1 MADLTYDVVA
11 CEFPVVYTIDGDH
24 DPSGLLFV
32 LRAYQP
38 LLDFAR
44 ARWEDDDQF
53 LPRTHERAQWTQLVV
68 DGLRRYELMRAKLE
82 PGDPLLDYGVTAP
95 VETGLESENERSS
108 PLSAREQNLRATV
121 DELLAA
127 LDLLTDGAVRTLP
140 PDAATRAAWVVL
152 YSDALSA
159 ARAAI
164 AERLAKLEVD
174 DETTLRALA
183 RDTGLSPA
191 RVRRL
196 ILNDHRTDVT
206 GLGADTP
213 AYDRFNPL
221 RPLPLARPLVL
232 RASLG
237 QSVEVRF
244 ENQIRDRQVGL
255 HVQGDVLNDIQ
266 IDDGAEVG
274 RNISSLV
281 PFQGRH
287 TYHWTATHE
296 GAYVINDLGDV
307 RGDERG
313 TNSHGLFGAFLVEPA
328 GATWRDP
335 ETGENLTGTAFADGA
350 YVDIIVPDDRPDV
363 PFVDFHSG
371 TAHSHRE
378 FTVFMHDE
386 PSVHS
391 GLHVAG
397 EHDVMPL
404 SLRAEPMP
412 NRLPHR
418 MRRLVEQSADRPLP
432 PPGQIDQHAMTM
444 VIDDDLTEVFLV
456 ARNSDGEF
464 LERVAGEEQHHSS
477 WLFGDPVTPIF
488 RAYKG
493 DPARV
498 RVLHAGVKETHVYH
512 LHVHQWRQIAADPDS
527 QLVDSITIGPQTGI
541 TLDPLY
547 GSGSR
552 QKAPGDVIWHCHLY
566 PHFHHG
572 MWGLWR
578 SFDRLVDGSVPAYP
592 DGTPVHP
599 LEPLPGRAPLPRTP
613 ELPGF
618 PWFMDAAFPQKSPP
632 PPAVIPSLAV
642 GRRRLLGMPPHSELE
657 AGAFPPGVV
666 ADPRPGAV
674 FVDLDGDAAEW
685 NAAAGQPAP
694 RVISYD
700 VVVDADPVVYN
711 SRGWTDPR
719 GHHYQI
725 RRVTV
730 DGVGFDP
737 PADRI
742 EPFFPRANHGDI
754 VEWRMF
760 NNLDSAPADGFDLPV
775 PPAECGL
782 HVHLVKFDVLVADGS
797 STGFNYLSG
806 ASCLSAVDTVA
817 SGPDELPVNVGLHRW
832 VVDEEFGPCFFHDHL
847 LANYRQKHGL
857 FAALIAEPFG
867 SRWLLPDQ
875 ETLAWS
881 GPQAVVLPP
890 LSSGLPAYREAG
902 IAVGDFVPLVDA
914 SGAPLNPPGELGG
927 DDDPGVM
934 AVNYRCSPLTFRG
947 DDPSQWFASTSPEK
961 GDPETEIIRTY
972 PGDRLRI
979 RLIQGSHEEQH
990 SFVTHGLRWP
1000 REWKNDRS
1008 ALVNQQTIGISE
1020 AFTLDLDAYGLGD
1033 HLWHFAAM
1041 DDLWLG
1047 CWGLVRSQLPSPS
1060 ALLELPPL
1068 PGRPGLD
1075 PAPLPPRPARPDRD
1089 YVVSARRREIFYDG
1103 RTLTD
1108 PWGLIFSPADGFV
1121 EERDDDDR
1129 LRRVAYGV
1137 SRTQEPLVLR
1147 ARPGEWI
1154 RVTLINDLADATDPL
1169 LPPFGVEPVVVPLPL
1184 DDERTLSSRVSLHPS
1199 LLRYDVV
1206 SDDGAFVGRNHDSTV
1221 PALDLLAG
1229 DEHGHASAGHDDRQN
1244 WREYWWFADPRLEG
1258 QVCYL
1263 QDMAD
1268 VRNHRHHG
1276 LVGALVVE
1284 PTGVTPVSSETGREQ
1299 WTGAQVVLVGSSG
1312 ERVANEQV
1320 LLVQDGL
1327 RHFVAGNPT
1336 MAVPDVEPGD
1346 DPEDAG
1352 QKGINYGTALA
1363 HPRDVLSCDTPPT
1376 PIWPARVGD
1385 RLWLR
1390 LLGAADKPRNHSFTV
1405 HGMSWPAAPWV
1416 PDGPVEAAL
1425 SGLTTGYARTL
1436 EMRAGSAGD
1445 HAYRSCAF
1453 RWAVEGGVWGIIR
1466 VAPRP

>member
-11 CEFPVVYTIDGDH
+11 LEFPVVYTIDGDH
-24 DPSGLLFV
+24 DPSGLLYT
-32 LRAYQP
+32 LRAYLP
-38 LLDFAR
+38 LLEFAR

-53 LPRTHERAQWTQLVV
+53 LPRTHERAQWMQLVV
-68 DGLRRYELMRAKLE
+68 DGLQRYELMRARLS

-95 VETGLESENERSS
+95 VALNEDDA
-108 PLSAREQNLRATV
+108 PVLSAREQNLHATV
-121 DELLAA
+121 NELLGA
-127 LDLLTDGAVRTLP
+127 LDLLTEGAVRTLP

-152 YSDALSA
+152 HSDALA
-159 ARAAI
+159 AAQAAI

-174 DETTLRALA
+174 DEATMRSLA
-183 RDTGLSPA
+183 REAGLSPA

-196 ILNDHRTDVT
+196 LLNDHRADVT

-221 RPLPLARPLVL
+221 RPLPIARPLVL
-232 RASLG
+232 RAALG
-237 QSVEVRF
+237 QTVEVRF
-244 ENQIRDRQVGL
+244 QNQIQNRHVGL
-255 HVQGDVLNDIQ
+255 HVQGDVLDDIQ
-266 IDDGAEVG
+266 ADDGAQVG
-274 RNISSLV
+274 RNLSSLV

-313 TNSHGLFGAFLVEPA
+313 TNSRGLFGAFIVEPA

-335 ETGENLTGTAFADGA
+335 ETGENLTGTRFADGP

-363 PFVDFHSG
+363 DFVDFHSG
-371 TAHSHRE
+371 TAHNHRE

-391 GLHVAG
+391 GLHIAG
-397 EHDVMPL
+397 EHEVMPL
-404 SLRAEPMP
+404 SYRAEPMP
-412 NRLPHR
+412 NRLPHQ
-418 MRRLVEQSADRPLP
+418 MRRLVEQSAARPLP
-432 PPGQIDQHAMTM
+432 PPGEVDQHAMTM
-444 VIDDDLTEVFLV
+444 VVDDDLTEVFLV

-498 RVLHAGVKETHVYH
+498 RVLHAGVKETHIYH
-512 LHVHQWRQIAADPDS
+512 LHVHQWRQIPADQDS
-527 QLVDSITIGPQTGI
+527 QLIDSITIGPQTGI

-578 SFDRLVDGSVPAYP
+578 SFDRLVDESISAYP
-592 DGTPVHP
+592 DGTPAHP
-599 LEPLPGRAPLPRTP
+599 LRPLPGRPVETGT
-613 ELPGF
+613 GF
-618 PWFMDAAFPQKSPP
+618 PWFIDAAYPQKSPP
-632 PPAVIPSLAV
+632 PPAVIPSFSV
-642 GRRRLLGMPPHSELE
+642 GRRRLLRMPPHSELE
-657 AGAFPPGVV
+657 ATAFPPGVV
-666 ADPRPGAV
+666 ANPRPGAV
-674 FVDLDGDAAEW
+674 FVDLDGDAARW
-685 NAAAGQPAP
+685 NASAGQPPP

-700 VVVDADPVVYN
+700 VHVDADPVVYN
-711 SRGWTDPR
+711 SQGWTDPQ

-730 DGVGFDP
+730 DGVEFDP

-760 NNLDSAPADGFDLPV
+760 NNLGSVPADGFDLPV

-782 HVHLVKFDVLVADGS
+782 HVHLVKFDVLAADGS

-806 ASCLSAVDTVA
+806 GSAPEAVA
-817 SGPDELPVNVGLHRW
+817 GVESGPGELPVNVALHRW

-890 LSSGLPAYREAG
+890 LASGLPVFREAG

-914 SGAPLNPPGELGG
+914 DGKPLNPPGELGG

-947 DDPSQWFASTSPEK
+947 DDPAQWFA
-961 GDPETEIIRTY
+961 GDDPDTEIIRTY

-1000 REWKNDRS
+1000 REWQNPRS
-1008 ALVNQQTIGISE
+1008 VRVNQQTIGISE
-1020 AFTLDLDAYGLGD
+1020 AFTLDLDGYGLGD

-1047 CWGLVRSQLPSPS
+1047 CWGLVRSQLPSP
-1060 ALLELPPL
+1060 ANLLTLPPL
-1068 PGRPGLD
+1068 PGRRGLD
-1075 PAPLPPRPARPDRD
+1075 PALPPRPARPDRD
-1089 YVVSARRREIFYDG
+1089 YVVTARRREHLYDG
-1103 RTLTD
+1103 RMLTD
-1108 PWGLIFSPADGFV
+1108 PWGLIFETADGYAD
-1121 EERDDDDR
+1121 ERDDDDR
-1129 LRRVAYGV
+1129 PRRVAHGV
-1137 SRTQEPLVLR
+1137 RRTGEPLVLR

-1154 RVTLINDLADATDPL
+1154 RVTLINDLA
-1169 LPPFGVEPVVVPLPL
+1169 PPFEVEPVPVPLPL
-1184 DDERTLSSRVSLHPS
+1184 DDERTVSSRVSLHPS

-1206 SDDGAFVGRNHDSTV
+1206 SDDGAYVGRNHDSTV
-1221 PALDLLAG
+1221 PSPAFTTD
-1229 DEHGHASAGHDDRQN
+1229 DHEHRPAAHDDGQN
-1244 WREYWWFADPRLEG
+1244 WREYWWFADPQLEG

-1268 VRNHRHHG
+1268 VRDHRHHG
-1276 LVGALVVE
+1276 LIGALVVE
-1284 PTGVTPVSSETGREQ
+1284 PAGLTPVSAVSGREQ
-1299 WTGAQVVLVGSSG
+1299 WTGAQVLLVSSSG
-1312 ERVANEQV
+1312 EVVANEQV

-1352 QKGINYGTALA
+1352 QKGINYGAALV
-1363 HPRDVLSCDTPPT
+1363 HPRDVLNRDRPPT
-1376 PIWPARVGD
+1376 PIWPATVGD

-1390 LLGAADKPRNHSFTV
+1390 LLGASDKPRNHTFTV
-1405 HGMSWPAAPWV
+1405 HGMAWPAAPWV
-1416 PDGPVEAAL
+1416 PGGPFEAAL
-1425 SGLTTGYARTL
+1425 SGLTSGYARTL
-1436 EMRAGSAGD
+1436 EMRARSAGD
-1445 HAYRSCAF
+1445 HAYRSGAF

-1466 VAPRP
+1466 VAPRR

>member
-11 CEFPVVYTIDGDH
+11 VQFPVVYTDDGDH
-24 DPSGLLFV
+24 DPDGLIYV
-32 LRAYQP
+32 LRTYLP
-38 LLDFAR
+38 LFEFAR
-44 ARWEDDDQF
+44 ARWEDDNQF
-53 LPRTHERAQWTQLVV
+53 LPRTHVRAQWMQLVV
-68 DGLRRYELMRAKLE
+68 DGLHRYELMRAKLE
-82 PGDPLLDYGVTAP
+82 PGDPLLDYGITAP
-95 VETGLESENERSS
+95 VDLDAEDAET
-108 PLSAREQNLRATV
+108 PAPTAREQNLHATV
-121 DELLAA
+121 DEILGA

-140 PDAATRAAWVVL
+140 PDAETRAAWVTL
-152 YSDALSA
+152 HAESLA
-159 ARAAI
+159 ATRAAI
-164 AERLAKLEVD
+164 AERLAKLEAGD
-174 DETTLRALA
+174 DATLRRLA
-183 RDTGLSPA
+183 RETGLSPT

-196 ILNDHRTDVT
+196 ILNDHRTDVS
-206 GLGADTP
+206 GLGAATP

-232 RASLG
+232 RAALG

-244 ENQIRDRQVGL
+244 ENQIRDRRVGL
-255 HVQGDVLNDIQ
+255 HVQGDVPNDIQ
-266 IDDGAEVG
+266 LDDGASVG
-274 RNISSLV
+274 RNPTSLAG
-281 PFQGRH
+281 PGERR

-313 TNSHGLFGAFLVEPA
+313 TNAHGLFGAFLVEPA

-335 ETGENLTGTAFADGA
+335 ETGEQTHDGPYA
-350 YVDIIVPDDRPDV
+350 DIIVPGDRPDV
-363 PFVDFHSG
+363 PFVDFHHG

-391 GLHVAG
+391 GLHVTG

-418 MRRLVEQSADRPLP
+418 MRRLVEQSAGRPLP
-432 PPGQIDQHAMTM
+432 PPGQVDQHAMTM

-456 ARNSDGEF
+456 ARDSDGAF

-512 LHVHQWRQIAADPDS
+512 LHVHQWRAIAADPDS
-527 QLVDSITIGPQTGI
+527 QLLDSVTIGPQTGI
-541 TLDPLY
+541 TIDPLY

-578 SFDRLVDGSVPAYP
+578 SFDRLVDESVPAYP
-592 DGTPVHP
+592 DGTPAHP
-599 LEPLPGRAPLPRTP
+599 LRPLPGREPSRRSA

-618 PWFMDAAFPQKSPP
+618 PWFIDAAYPQKSPP
-632 PPAVIPSLAV
+632 PPAVVASLAG
-642 GRRRLLGMPPHSELE
+642 GRRRLLGLPPHSPLE
-657 AGAFPPGVV
+657 AGAFPAGVV

-674 FVDLDGDAAEW
+674 FVDLDGDAAQW
-685 NAAAGQPAP
+685 NAAAGQPSP

-700 VVVDADPVVYN
+700 VHVDADPVVYN
-711 SRGWTDPR
+711 AQGWTDPQ

-725 RRVTV
+725 RSVTV
-730 DGVGFDP
+730 DGVPFDP

-760 NNLDSAPADGFDLPV
+760 NNLDRVDADGFDLPV
-775 PPAECGL
+775 PPAECGM
-782 HVHLVKFDVLVADGS
+782 HVHLVKFDVLAADGS

-806 ASCLSAVDTVA
+806 ASCPSAVSTVP
-817 SGPDELPVNVGLHRW
+817 SSPDELPVNVGLHRW

-867 SRWLLPDQ
+867 SRWLRPDQ

-902 IAVGDFVPLVDA
+902 IAVGDFVPLVT
-914 SGAPLNPPGELGG
+914 SSSEPLNPPGELGG

-947 DDPSQWFASTSPEK
+947 DDPSRWFAGP
-961 GDPETEIIRTY
+961 DPDTEIIRTY

-1008 ALVNQQTIGISE
+1008 VRVNQQTIGISE
-1020 AFTLDLDAYGLGD
+1020 AFTLDLDAYGAGD

-1047 CWGLVRSQLPSPS
+1047 CWGLVRALPPSP
-1060 ALLELPPL
+1060 AHQRELPPL
-1068 PGRPGLD
+1068 PGRRGLD
-1075 PAPLPPRPARPDRD
+1075 PALPPRPARPDRD
-1089 YVVSARRREIFYDG
+1089 YVVTARRHEHEYDG
-1103 RTLTD
+1103 RMLTD
-1108 PWGLIFSPADGFV
+1108 PWGLIFESAEGFV
-1121 EERDDDDR
+1121 EEYDDQDR
-1129 LRRVAYGV
+1129 PRRVAYGV
-1137 SRTQEPLVLR
+1137 RRTRQPLVLR

-1154 RVTLINDLADATDPL
+1154 RVTLINDLAEPGDPT
-1169 LPPFGVEPVVVPLPL
+1169 LPAFGVEPFPPALPL

-1206 SDDGAFVGRNHDSTV
+1206 SDDGAYVGNNHDSTV
-1221 PALDLLAG
+1221 PSLLVEA
-1229 DEHGHASAGHDDRQN
+1229 AGHHGGATAHDDGPN

-1284 PTGVTPVSSETGREQ
+1284 PAGVTPVDPQTGREQ
-1299 WTGAQVVLVGSSG
+1299 WTGTQVVLLSPGG
-1312 ERVANEQV
+1312 ERVAGEQV

-1336 MAVPDVEPGD
+1336 MAVSDVEPGD

-1352 QKGINYGTALA
+1352 QKGVNYATALV
-1363 HPRDVLSCDTPPT
+1363 HPRDVLDRDEPPT
-1376 PIWPARVGD
+1376 PIWPAQVGD
-1385 RLWLR
+1385 HLWLR

-1405 HGMSWPAAPWV
+1405 HGMAWPAAPWV

-1425 SGLTTGYARTL
+1425 SGLTSGYARTL
-1436 EMRAGSAGD
+1436 SMRARSAGD
-1445 HAYRSCAF
+1445 HAYRSGAF

-1466 VAPRP
+1466 VSPRP